1 MRTRHADG
9 VPGCRALIDDLLA
22 GKIDAN
28 FFEGMGCP
36 GGCVGGPKRIIP
48 REEGE
53 RNVDAYGGEAAS
65 PTPIDNPYVIELLG
79 RLGYPTVES
88 LLTENDIF
96 SRRF

>member
-1 MRTRHADG
+1 
-9 VPGCRALIDDLLA
+9 
-22 GKIDAN
+22 
-28 FFEGMGCP
+28 MGCV

-48 REEGE
+48 AR
-53 RNVDAYGGEAAS
+53 GGGAQRGRLRRRRGR

-96 SRRF
+96 SRKF